1 MSILR
6 IVSRYAT
13 SLFDLSKTEGQLDQ
27 VHEEVMNAW
36 DVVKHDDFKAFL
48 KSPVISVT
56 KKKKV
61 LESVF
66 DKFDKNLLNTFLVM
80 TTHKREAFIGD
91 FCRAFHLMFN
101 KEKHV
106 SAVKLIS
113 AVELSEQ
120 TVNELLD
127 TFKNK
132 GLLEKKVEL
141 VKAIDASIVGG
152 FILEFDGRVY
162 DASLSYKLEQL
173 NKKFSENLYI
183 KNI

>member
-6 IVSRYAT
+6 IVSRYAS
-13 SLFDLSKTEGQLDQ
+13 SLFDLLKADAKLDQ
-27 VHEEVMNAW
+27 VHEEVLNAW
-36 DVVKHDDFKAFL
+36 DVVRHDDFKAFL
-48 KSPVISVT
+48 KSPIISVS

-61 LESVF
+61 LKAIFS
-66 DKFDKNLLNTFLVM
+66 KFDKNLLNTFIVM
-80 TTHKREAFIGD
+80 TSHKREAYISD
-91 FCRAFHLMFN
+91 FCRAFHLMYN

-113 AVELSEQ
+113 AVELSDE
-120 TVNELLD
+120 TVNELLE

-132 GLLEKKVEL
+132 GLLEKEVEL
-141 VKAIDASIVGG
+141 VKAVDTSIIGG

-162 DASLSYKLEQL
+162 DASLCYKLEQL